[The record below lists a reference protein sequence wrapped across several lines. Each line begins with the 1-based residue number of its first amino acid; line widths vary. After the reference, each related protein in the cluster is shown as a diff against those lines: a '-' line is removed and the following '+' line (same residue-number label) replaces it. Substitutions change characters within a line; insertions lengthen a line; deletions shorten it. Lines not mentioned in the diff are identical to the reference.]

1 MSLIST
7 IIVFTLFWWLTF
19 FSLLPLGLRKENNPP
34 KGHDRG
40 APSTHG
46 LGIKLFITT
55 VVAFILSAL
64 VYWIAENN
72 WISLW
77 T

>member
-7 IIVFTLFWWLTF
+7 IIVFTLFWWLVF
-19 FSLLPLGLRKENNPP
+19 FSLLPLGLRKENYPL

-40 APSTHG
+40 APSIHG
-46 LGIKLFITT
+46 LGIKSSLTT
-55 VVAFILSAL
+55 VIAFILTAL

>member
-1 MSLIST
+1 MSFISL
-7 IIVFTLFWWLTF
+7 IIVFTLFWWLAF
-19 FSLLPLGLRKENNPP
+19 FSLLPLGLKKENNPL

-40 APSTHG
+40 APSNHD
-46 LGIKLFITT
+46 LSMKSLITT
-55 VVAFILSAL
+55 VIAFILSAF

>member
-1 MSLIST
+1 MSFISL
-7 IIVFTLFWWLTF
+7 IIVFTLFWWLIF
-19 FSLLPLGLRKENNPP
+19 FSLLPLGLKKENNPP

-40 APSTHG
+40 APASHG
-46 LGIKLFITT
+46 LGMKSLITT
-55 VVAFILSAL
+55 LIAFILSAFA
-64 VYWIAENN
+64 YWIAENN